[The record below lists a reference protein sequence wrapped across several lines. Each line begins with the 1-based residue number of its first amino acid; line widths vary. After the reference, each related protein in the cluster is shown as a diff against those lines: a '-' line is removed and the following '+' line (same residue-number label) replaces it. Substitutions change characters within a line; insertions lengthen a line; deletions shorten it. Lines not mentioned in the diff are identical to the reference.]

1 MAASAEALQRLEARL
16 METEA
21 RLAVALS
28 GQKVERE
35 KSLVDTRGIGKP
47 SNFSGDVD
55 NQGKMSEPIW
65 QQWSF
70 TFRAFVAAV
79 SPKARLMI
87 EETAKKAETD
97 EVMDNAAMT
106 EEERELS
113 CQFFYLL
120 ATLCRGRALAVVQ
133 RGG

>member
-1 MAASAEALQRLEARL
+1 MAASAEQLQRLEARL

-21 RLAVALS
+21 RLAVALARDS
-28 GQKVERE
+28 KKDE

-79 SPKARLMI
+79 SPKARLLRRLP
-87 EETAKKAETD
+87 A
-97 EVMDNAAMT
+97 
-106 EEERELS
+106 R
-113 CQFFYLL
+113 QR
-120 ATLCRGRALAVVQ
+120 ATR
-133 RGG
+133 